1 MFIRSA
7 FTDRTRFCVV
17 HCCKYTLAFHRNVDS
32 MNEDV
37 ALCRMVTAATHEAT
51 FEDTWYTPRT
61 PSYDCSMTP
70 GLEISP

>member
-7 FTDRTRFCVV
+7 FTDRTRFCEV

-51 FEDTWYTPRT
+51 FEDT
-61 PSYDCSMTP
+61 
-70 GLEISP
+70 